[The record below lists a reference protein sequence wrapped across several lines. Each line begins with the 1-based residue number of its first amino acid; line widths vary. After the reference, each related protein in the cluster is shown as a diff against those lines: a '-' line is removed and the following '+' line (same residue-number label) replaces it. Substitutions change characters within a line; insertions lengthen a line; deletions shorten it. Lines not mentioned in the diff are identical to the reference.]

1 MCFPGLILSV
11 PTGFPTTNGKAMHI
25 MMYPT
30 NHRRRAGNGF
40 RGWCWIAGMLVV
52 SFSTGCARVT
62 PVSEPTPTDL
72 QVTADSLKAAVRE
85 AQRTASELRTELD
98 AQRKELADAQV
109 ARAQLQGMLQ
119 ETERRLADARQII
132 DLQREELAAARSDR
146 ERVAQAIQPSQG
158 LAQQSTTAGV
168 SRRKRLSS
176 APDGIAK
183 TSTGRDVH
191 VDQSAAAIE
200 QGGSLNALPLES
212 QTGGLVLPPALPDS
226 AATPAGESPV
236 RTVVVRSGDTLWAIA
251 KRHKIGMN
259 ALRALN
265 GLSGDRILIGRT
277 LRLPE
282 PRLQPVAIQPA
293 VAIVQ

>member
-1 MCFPGLILSV
+1 MCFLGLILSV

-30 NHRRRAGNGF
+30 NHRRRTGNGF
-40 RGWCWIAGMLVV
+40 RCWCWVAATLIV
-52 SFSTGCARVT
+52 SFSTGCSRVT
-62 PVSEPTPTDL
+62 PISEPTPTDL

-85 AQRTASELRTELD
+85 AQRTAAELRTELD

-146 ERVAQAIQPSQG
+146 ERVAQSIQPPQG
-158 LAQQSTTAGV
+158 RTQQSTTAGV

-176 APDGIAK
+176 APEGIAQA
-183 TSTGRDVH
+183 STGKDVH
-191 VDQSAAAIE
+191 LDQPASVIE
-200 QGGSLNALPLES
+200 QGGSFQALAPES
-212 QTGGLVLPPALPDS
+212 QAGALVLPPELPAS
-226 AATPAGESPV
+226 AAMPTGESPL

-259 ALRALN
+259 ALRSLN

-277 LRLPE
+277 LRVPE
-282 PRLQPVAIQPA
+282 PRLQQPAIQP
-293 VAIVQ
+293 VGAIVQ